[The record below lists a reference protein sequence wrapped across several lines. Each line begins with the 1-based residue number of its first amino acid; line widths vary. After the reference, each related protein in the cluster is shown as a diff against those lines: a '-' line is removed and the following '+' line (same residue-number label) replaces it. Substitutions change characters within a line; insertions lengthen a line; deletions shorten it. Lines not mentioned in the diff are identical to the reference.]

1 MENCLKAWV
10 RKKTLFCKD
19 ILCLSNRSAP
29 TQSWSL
35 IEGEFPFPRK
45 LYILSFS
52 HERRAESGIPSES
65 RPILHSMLPDHWQ
78 LPHVSDLNLSTFTFL
93 HRLGKSGKSFIFI
106 WGRRVVVSPM
116 LSGHFSGSVVVT
128 ADLEKNMNSS
138 SSRFKTKESSRL

>member
-1 MENCLKAWV
+1 MENCLKAL
-10 RKKTLFCKD
+10 KNTFFCKD

-35 IEGEFPFPRK
+35 IEGEFPFLLK

-78 LPHVSDLNLSTFTFL
+78 LPHVSDLNLWTFTFL
-93 HRLGKSGKSFIFI
+93 HRLEKSRKSFIFI

-116 LSGHFSGSVVVT
+116 LSGHFSGSVGVT
-128 ADLEKNMNSS
+128 ANLQKNMNP
-138 SSRFKTKESSRL
+138 RH